1 MANWLKSKELIL
13 NKISFTN
20 KKVLDV
26 GCGDGWFSLWCV
38 DYGCIADAIDPS
50 DEQIKIAKSKN
61 EKRVKFIVSGGE
73 NITSLNKKYN
83 YIFFFNSLH
92 HIPEDLME
100 QTLLE
105 CKKSL
110 CEDGLIFIIEPIAK
124 GTFHD
129 FVKNIDD
136 ETHVRNSAYK
146 VIKNCEK
153 INLYENNE
161 TLYKEVKSF
170 KDKDE
175 CIDFL
180 MSVDKKRSNY
190 INSNKIFLYEEFDR
204 LSIFNEDRYEFIQP
218 MRLNILSVNK

>member
-1 MANWLKSKELIL
+1 MTNWLKSKELLL
-13 NKISFTN
+13 NNISFID

-26 GCGDGWFSLWCV
+26 GCGDGWFSFWCV

-50 DEQIKIAKSKN
+50 EAQIKIAKSKN
-61 EKRVKFIVSGGE
+61 EKRVKFIISGGE
-73 NITSLNKKYN
+73 NITSLNNKYN

-92 HIPEDLME
+92 HIPENLME

-124 GTFHD
+124 GSFHD

-136 ETHVRNSAYK
+136 ETQVRNSAYK
-146 VIKNCEK
+146 VIKNCKK
-153 INLYENNE
+153 INLYENKE

>member
-136 ETHVRNSAYK
+136 ETNVRNRAYN
-146 VIKNCEK
+146 VIKNCK
-153 INLYENNE
+153 KLKLHENKE
-161 TLYKEVKSF
+161 TLYEEVKSF
-170 KDKDE
+170 TDKDE
-175 CIDFL
+175 CINFL
-180 MSVDKKRSNY
+180 MGVDKKRSNY
-190 INSNKIFLYEEFDR
+190 INSNKNFLYEEFDR
-204 LSIFNEDRYEFIQP
+204 LSKFNEDRYEFIQP